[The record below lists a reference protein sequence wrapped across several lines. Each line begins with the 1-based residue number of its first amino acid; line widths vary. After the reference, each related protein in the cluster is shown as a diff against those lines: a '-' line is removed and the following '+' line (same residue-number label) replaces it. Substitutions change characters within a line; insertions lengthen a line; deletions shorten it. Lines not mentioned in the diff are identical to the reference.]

1 MCETSEKLKN
11 KMSKLIQ
18 VEAPGVT
25 MSITNKSS
33 TNLGSPATTTA
44 TATVQNVN
52 VDAEPVHQHTDH
64 KQLHNHEV
72 VITSLIAGAVAGA
85 LAKTVIAPLDRTKI
99 NFQIK

>member
-1 MCETSEKLKN
+1 
-11 KMSKLIQ
+11 MSNLIQ
-18 VEAPGVT
+18 VEAPGVS

-33 TNLGSPATTTA
+33 TNLGSTATTTTA
-44 TATVQNVN
+44 TAAALQQNVATTSDE
-52 VDAEPVHQHTDH
+52 VKSSSIGDQKP
-64 KQLHNHEV
+64 LHNHEL